1 MFTQYTNS
9 HCFATL
15 KMFQSMTMWF
25 GGKALEGK
33 IIFKYS
39 FEDRCLRVRAWK
51 CVFFKFKL
59 LRVRVKLSPLPKILA
74 TNTSPKIAIE
84 KLLTVFFSYFFQC
97 YIKNKSLEI
106 HFRASKCI
114 FYVVLFFHEH
124 LHTVP
129 KTKAPSRHT
138 SRGQRLSTDC
148 SFIEFPYSLLQLDF
162 AQLFSEKQLVLTRK
176 FAPHH
181 PRVCVSNCGGGAFFL
196 GLAGWI

>member
-25 GGKALEGK
+25 GRKALEGK

-39 FEDRCLRVRAWK
+39 FEERCLRVRAWK

-84 KLLTVFFSYFFQC
+84 KLLTVFFHTFFNVTSKINHSKYIFVLANVFFTWFYFFMNICTRSLKRKHRPVIPRVANGSPPTAPSLNFHTRCFSSILLSYFQ
-97 YIKNKSLEI
+97 KS
-106 HFRASKCI
+106 S
-114 FYVVLFFHEH
+114 
-124 LHTVP
+124 
-129 KTKAPSRHT
+129 
-138 SRGQRLSTDC
+138 
-148 SFIEFPYSLLQLDF
+148 
-162 AQLFSEKQLVLTRK
+162 
-176 FAPHH
+176 
-181 PRVCVSNCGGGAFFL
+181 
-196 GLAGWI
+196 